1 MPASC
6 CAQFFGSAAQIA
18 DKSLV
23 RPYSEQVLRALEN
36 RYGPL
41 PEGVPSVAY
50 IFEPGIEG
58 RCLYISPSVE
68 GVLGYPRRQWL
79 EERGL
84 WDRLLHPDD
93 EERVVSNEA
102 QCARSGE
109 KLVQE
114 YRLCSAD
121 GRDVWIRDEMTVVF
135 DRQTGEDPLFYGVFL
150 DVSDRKRM
158 ETELERLAL
167 YDPLT
172 GLPNRALFG
181 DRLRQ
186 VLSRRGREAA
196 TAVYFLDLDR
206 FKRINDS
213 LGHGAGDAVLREV
226 AERLASVVRPED
238 TVARFGGDEFTILC
252 ESVGGVLEAVAIADR
267 LQRPLRNP
275 LSLGGAELRLSAS
288 IGVALVEADD
298 NGDGQHL
305 IEDADA
311 AMYRAKERGGA
322 RTELFDSAMRENAVA
337 AMRIEQELQR
347 ALEEGELRLHYQ
359 PSVDLATGQ
368 VVGAEALVR
377 WEHPKRGLIVP
388 DRFLGVAEETGLIV
402 PLGTWV
408 LGEACR
414 QLAEWQGRPE
424 TAHLHLSVNLS
435 ARELTHPDAVS
446 TVLSAVR
453 ESGVDPR
460 ALTIE
465 VTESTAMADGDT
477 GFRALRDLSG
487 VGIRVA
493 IDDFGTGYS
502 SLEQLRRMPVDIVKV
517 DRSFVSGMAADSTDR
532 EIVAAVVG
540 MGRALKLC
548 VVAEGIETPEHAEAL
563 RELGCDIGQ
572 GFLYA
577 KALPA
582 AELEEL
588 AQSGRYITQSPT

>member
-1 MPASC
+1 
-6 CAQFFGSAAQIA
+6 
-18 DKSLV
+18 V

-68 GVLGYPRRQWL
+68 DVLGYPRRQWL

-84 WDRLLHPDD
+84 WDRLLHQDD

-102 QCARSGE
+102 ECARSGE

-114 YRLCSAD
+114 YRLRAAD

-158 ETELERLAL
+158 EVELERLAL

-181 DRLRQ
+181 DRLRH
-186 VLSRRGREAA
+186 VLARRGRDSA

-213 LGHGAGDAVLREV
+213 LGHGAGDEVLREV
-226 AERLASVVRPED
+226 AERLSAVVRPED
-238 TVARFGGDEFTILC
+238 TVARFGGDEFTVLC
-252 ESVGGVLEAVAIADR
+252 ESVGGVLEAVSIADR
-267 LQRPLRNP
+267 LQRPLRQP
-275 LSLGGAELRLSAS
+275 LRAGGAELRLSAS

-322 RTELFDSAMRENAVA
+322 RTELFDSAMRDNAVR

-347 ALEEGELRLHYQ
+347 ALEQGELRLYYQ

-377 WEHPKRGLIVP
+377 WEHPQRGLIVP

-402 PLGTWV
+402 PLGMWV
-408 LGEACR
+408 MGEACR
-414 QLAEWQGRPE
+414 HLAEWQSRPE

-435 ARELTHPDAVS
+435 ARELTHPDVVS
-446 TVLSAVR
+446 SVLGCVR
-453 ESGVDPR
+453 ESGVDPHS
-460 ALTIE
+460 LTIE

-477 GFRALRDLSG
+477 GFRALRDLNSE
-487 VGIRVA
+487 GIRVA

-517 DRSFVSGMAADSTDR
+517 DRSFVSGMSADSTDR

-540 MGRALKLC
+540 MGRALKLS
-548 VVAEGIETPEHAEAL
+548 VVAEGIETPEQAEAL

-577 KALPA
+577 KPLPA
-582 AELEEL
+582 DEMVEL
-588 AQSGRYITQSPT
+588 AQSRRYMTHSPT

>member
-1 MPASC
+1 
-6 CAQFFGSAAQIA
+6 
-18 DKSLV
+18 
-23 RPYSEQVLRALEN
+23 VLRALEN

-368 VVGAEALVR
+368 LVGAEALVR
-377 WEHPKRGLIVP
+377 WEHPNRGLIVP

-453 ESGVDPR
+453 ESGIDPR

-477 GFRALRDLSG
+477 GFRALRDLSS

>member
-1 MPASC
+1 M
-6 CAQFFGSAAQIA
+6 
-18 DKSLV
+18 

-68 GVLGYPRRQWL
+68 DVLGYPRRQWL

-102 QCARSGE
+102 ECARSGE

-114 YRLCSAD
+114 YRLRSAD

-135 DRQTGEDPLFYGVFL
+135 DRQTGRDPLFYGVFL

-158 ETELERLAL
+158 EVELERLAL

-186 VLSRRGREAA
+186 VLTRRGRETA

-213 LGHGAGDAVLREV
+213 LGHSAGDAVLREV
-226 AERLASVVRPED
+226 AERLTAVVRPED
-238 TVARFGGDEFTILC
+238 TVARFGGDEFTVLC

-267 LQRPLRNP
+267 LQRPLRQP
-275 LSLGGAELRLSAS
+275 LRLGGAELRLSAS
-288 IGVALVEADD
+288 IGVALVEAGEG
-298 NGDGQHL
+298 GDGQRL

-322 RTELFDSAMRENAVA
+322 RTELFDNAMRDNAVH
-337 AMRIEQELQR
+337 AMRVEQELQR
-347 ALEEGELRLHYQ
+347 ALEQGELRLRYQ

-377 WEHPKRGLIVP
+377 WEHPQRGLIVP
-388 DRFLGVAEETGLIV
+388 DSFLGVAEETGLIV
-402 PLGTWV
+402 PLGSWV
-408 LGEACR
+408 VGETCR
-414 QLAEWQGRPE
+414 QLAEWQARPE
-424 TAHLHLSVNLS
+424 TADLRVSVNLS
-435 ARELTHPDAVS
+435 ARELTHPDVVS
-446 TVLSAVR
+446 TVLSCVR
-453 ESGVDPR
+453 DSGIDPR
-460 ALTIE
+460 SLAIE

-477 GFRALRDLSG
+477 GFRALSDLNAE
-487 VGIRVA
+487 GIRVA

-502 SLEQLRRMPVDIVKV
+502 SMEQLRRMPVDIVKV
-517 DRSFVSGMAADSTDR
+517 DRSFVAGMASDSTDR
-532 EIVAAVVG
+532 EIVAAVIG
-540 MGRALKLC
+540 MARALNLS
-548 VVAEGIETPEHAEAL
+548 VVAEGIETREQAEAL

-572 GFLYA
+572 GFLFA
-577 KALPA
+577 KAVPA
-582 AELEEL
+582 VELEQL
-588 AQSGRYITQSPT
+588 AQSAQYMTL

>member
-1 MPASC
+1 
-6 CAQFFGSAAQIA
+6 
-18 DKSLV
+18 
-23 RPYSEQVLRALEN
+23 VLRALEN

-68 GVLGYPRRQWL
+68 DVLGYPRRQWL

-84 WDRLLHPDD
+84 WDRILHPDD

-102 QCARSGE
+102 ECARSGE

-114 YRLCSAD
+114 YRLVSAD

-172 GLPNRALFG
+172 GLPNRALFA

-186 VLSRRGREAA
+186 VLTRRGRASA

-213 LGHGAGDAVLREV
+213 LGHSAGDEVLREV
-226 AERLASVVRPED
+226 ADRLSGVVRPED
-238 TVARFGGDEFTILC
+238 TVARFGGDEFTIVC
-252 ESVGGVLEAVAIADR
+252 ESVGGVLEAVSIADR
-267 LQRPLRNP
+267 LQRPLRQP
-275 LSLGGAELRLSAS
+275 LRAGGAELRLSAS
-288 IGVALVEADD
+288 IGVALVEAGD

-322 RTELFDSAMRENAVA
+322 RTELFDTGMRENAVR
-337 AMRIEQELQR
+337 AMRIEQELQA
-347 ALEEGELRLHYQ
+347 ALEHGDLRLYFQ
-359 PSVDLATGQ
+359 PGVRLGTGQ

-377 WEHPKRGLIVP
+377 WEHPERGLIMP

-402 PLGTWV
+402 PLGAWV
-408 LGEACR
+408 VEEACR
-414 QLAEWQGRPE
+414 QLAEWQSRPE
-424 TAHLHLSVNLS
+424 TAHMHVSLNLS
-435 ARELTHPDAVS
+435 ARELTHPDVVS
-446 TVLSAVR
+446 TVLTCVR
-453 ESGVDPR
+453 ESGIDPQG
-460 ALTIE
+460 LTIE

-487 VGIRVA
+487 EGIRVA

-502 SLEQLRRMPVDIVKV
+502 SLEQLRRMPVDVVKV
-517 DRSFVSGMAADSTDR
+517 DRSFVRGMAADSTDR
-532 EIVAAVVG
+532 ELVAAVVG
-540 MGRALKLC
+540 MGRALKLI
-548 VVAEGIETPEHAEAL
+548 VVAEGIETPEQADAL
-563 RELGCDIGQ
+563 RELGCEIGQ
-572 GFLYA
+572 GFLFA
-577 KALPA
+577 KPLPV
-582 AELEEL
+582 AELDGL
-588 AQSGRYITQSPT
+588 LVANAR

>member
-1 MPASC
+1 M
-6 CAQFFGSAAQIA
+6 
-18 DKSLV
+18 

-50 IFEPGIEG
+50 IFEPGVEG

-68 GVLGYPRRQWL
+68 DVLGYPRRQWL

-84 WDRLLHPDD
+84 WDRILHPDD

-102 QCARSGE
+102 ECARSGE
-109 KLVQE
+109 KLMQE
-114 YRLCSAD
+114 YRLRSAD

-135 DRQTGEDPLFYGVFL
+135 DRQTEADPLFYGVFL

-172 GLPNRALFG
+172 GLPNRALFA
-181 DRLRQ
+181 DRLRH
-186 VLSRRGREAA
+186 VLARRGRGSA

-213 LGHGAGDAVLREV
+213 LGHAAGDEVLREV
-226 AERLASVVRPED
+226 AERLSAVVRPED
-238 TVARFGGDEFTILC
+238 TVARFGGDEFTIVC
-252 ESVGGVLEAVAIADR
+252 ESVGGVLDAVSIADR

-275 LSLGGAELRLSAS
+275 LRAGGAELRLSAS
-288 IGVALVEADD
+288 IGVALVEAGD

-322 RTELFDSAMRENAVA
+322 RTELFDSAMRENAVR
-337 AMRIEQELQR
+337 AMRIEQELQ
-347 ALEEGELRLHYQ
+347 AAIEHGHLRLYFQ
-359 PSVDLATGQ
+359 PGVRLGTGE

-377 WEHPKRGLIVP
+377 WEHPERGLIMP

-402 PLGTWV
+402 PLGAWV
-408 LGEACR
+408 VGEACR
-414 QLAEWQGRPE
+414 QLAEWQSRDE
-424 TAHLHLSVNLS
+424 TSHMHVSLNLS
-435 ARELTHPDAVS
+435 ARELTHPDVVS
-446 TVLSAVR
+446 TVLTCVR

-460 ALTIE
+460 GLTIE

-487 VGIRVA
+487 EGIRVA

-502 SLEQLRRMPVDIVKV
+502 SLEQLRRMPVDVVKV
-517 DRSFVSGMAADSTDR
+517 DRSFVRGMAADPMDR
-532 EIVAAVVG
+532 ELVAAVVG
-540 MGRALKLC
+540 MGRALKLI
-548 VVAEGIETPEHAEAL
+548 VVAEGIETPEQAEVL
-563 RELGCDIGQ
+563 RDLGCDIGQ
-572 GFLYA
+572 GFLFA
-577 KALPA
+577 KALPV
-582 AELEEL
+582 AELNGL
-588 AQSGRYITQSPT
+588 VVANAR